1 MITQVVV
8 ILKLDMYN
16 GLGYILPIIILSI
29 SYNIVKFFE
38 VETVFYEVSESTGD
52 CFRAFAFN
60 RVLSW

>member
-38 VETVFYEVSESTGD
+38 VETVFYEVSESFQLEIALGLWHSIG
-52 CFRAFAFN
+52 F
-60 RVLSW
+60 

>member
-29 SYNIVKFFE
+29 AYNIVKFFE
-38 VETVFYEVSESTGD
+38 VETVYHEVSESFPLQLEIALG
-52 CFRAFAFN
+52 
-60 RVLSW
+60 L